1 MMQLLNVVY
10 KDTPLPV
17 ELKFSFLKSL

>member
-10 KDTPLPV
+10 KDTLLHV
-17 ELKFSFLKSL
+17 ELKFGFLK

>member
-10 KDTPLPV
+10 KDTPLHV
-17 ELKFSFLKSL
+17 ELKFGFLK

>member
-17 ELKFSFLKSL
+17 ELKFGFLK